1 MIGIAK
7 KSQFRLFMLLFLVII
22 TFASITGLA
31 QFETPPSKK
40 PLRDVRDSVTIN
52 YERLAKEFGENKEMP
67 AGYEKQI
74 LFALSYFPEL
84 VHTKIKF
91 QIKKSTGGIID
102 TRPTMSSLLRKSSK
116 RTYLVAIYDSTDG
129 RKLPTFSNADVN
141 GQVGILGHEFCH
153 IVYFNNCTGF
163 GLMGLGIAHISTS
176 YMDRFEHKTDSMDI
190 ERGLGY
196 QLLAWKQYL
205 EKGFKAMHPNEP
217 ATSEKPAAP
226 KRYMS
231 VEQIQEAMAKNK
243 IYQQEN

>member
-1 MIGIAK
+1 MIGTAR
-7 KSQFRLFMLLFLVII
+7 KSRFRLLVLLILVMI

-40 PLRDVRDSVTIN
+40 PVTDVTDSVIIN
-52 YERLAKEFGENKEMP
+52 YDRLAREFGENKEMP

-74 LFALSYFPEL
+74 LYALSYFPEL
-84 VHTKIKF
+84 VHAKIKF

-102 TRPTMSSLLRKSSK
+102 TRPTMGSLFRKSSK
-116 RTYLVAIYDSTDG
+116 RTYLVAIYDSTEG
-129 RKLPTFSNADVN
+129 RKLPTFSNAGVN
-141 GQVGILGHEFCH
+141 GQVGILGHELCH

-176 YMDRFEHKTDSMDI
+176 YMDRFENRTDSMDI
-190 ERGLGY
+190 ERGLGH

-205 EKGFKAMHPNEP
+205 DKGFKAMRPDEP
-217 ATSEKPAAP
+217 ATSEKPAAR

-231 VEQIQEAMAKNK
+231 VEEIQAAMAKNK